1 MADTSIKL
9 SYKQNRVRTEI
20 LGFLNDLEK
29 FKDPLYRGRG
39 ISGKLTKLVVLVV
52 DIFLDLK
59 TEKAD
64 PSKLELAKFP
74 LLDERIPAELKERE
88 SLKRKR

>member
-20 LGFLNDLEK
+20 LGFRNDLEK

-39 ISGKLTKLVVLVV
+39 ISG
-52 DIFLDLK
+52 
-59 TEKAD
+59 
-64 PSKLELAKFP
+64 
-74 LLDERIPAELKERE
+74 
-88 SLKRKR
+88 